1 MCRVFERRT
10 EEEACADLPSR
21 ALDDNRKPREW
32 TGWLQAA
39 GRPAEAAGEQE
50 SIRAWRARCR
60 SLLSTTEP
68 EPTPPRRIKPAADNP
83 VLLRDPAFADRA
95 DCDAACDARNGDQ
108 AGHQHDLRWPRCPK
122 RSIRRVGPA
131 LGRHLPSTLGYAFNL

>member
-1 MCRVFERRT
+1 MAHEQGLRVSCQTAKFMENQ
-10 EEEACADLPSR
+10 LKQLSGPPK
-21 ALDDNRKPREW
+21 NR
-32 TGWLQAA
+32 L
-39 GRPAEAAGEQE
+39 
-50 SIRAWRARCR
+50 
-60 SLLSTTEP
+60 
-68 EPTPPRRIKPAADNP
+68 RRIKPAADNP